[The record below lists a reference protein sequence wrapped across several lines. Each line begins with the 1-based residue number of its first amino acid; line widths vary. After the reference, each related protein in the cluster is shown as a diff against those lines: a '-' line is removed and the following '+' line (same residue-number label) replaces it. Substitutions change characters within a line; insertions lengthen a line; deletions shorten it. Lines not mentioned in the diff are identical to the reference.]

1 VQPPDPYF
9 ITKGVDMEETR
20 YVGID
25 VGKATMEVR
34 ILSVSDAKIKV
45 LKFNGKTDAIGRA
58 RLMRELTPKDIIGI
72 EAGEPAFT
80 IAREIRNTVGARVL
94 ALNPGRL
101 AIIYKST
108 RKTDAEDAM
117 KLARLVMRFTTEEL
131 PVVKIPDGEELV
143 DRALVSEH
151 AFLKATRTK
160 LICRLH
166 SVYLRAGITSLIRKD
181 LKVPEKRKQALS
193 MLVGKPDHFA
203 SEATRLELFIQ
214 PIESQIEIIET
225 EMKSRLAGN
234 ENTPYLMSVPGT
246 GPALA
251 MAVIAH
257 LGDGSRFE
265 SGSQVSNYVGFVPR
279 IDISGKSVR
288 FGHITKHGCSAI
300 RRVAVQAAWALVRAK
315 SGACLRDK
323 YNDLRSKRGKRIA
336 IVAIARKLVELLWTL
351 MTKKE
356 FYKYA
361 SEEELKFK
369 FRFYKMQFKGSVA

>member
-1 VQPPDPYF
+1 M
-9 ITKGVDMEETR
+9 TKGVDMEETR

-34 ILSVSDAKIKV
+34 ILSVSDTKIKV
-45 LKFNGKTDAIGRA
+45 LKVNGRTDAMGRA
-58 RLMRELTPKDIIGI
+58 RLMRMLKPSDIIGI

-80 IAREIRNTVGARVL
+80 IAREIRDIVGARVL

-108 RKTDAEDAM
+108 RKTDSEDAM
-117 KLARLVMRFTTEEL
+117 KLARLVMRFTAEEL

-166 SVYLRAGITSLIRKD
+166 SVYLRAGITGLVRKD
-181 LKVPEKRKQALS
+181 LKTPEKRKQALA
-193 MLVGKPDHFA
+193 MLAGKPEHFA
-203 SEATRLELFIQ
+203 REANRLELLIQ
-214 PIESQIEIIET
+214 PIEEQIEVIET

-246 GPALA
+246 GPAMA

-257 LGDGSRFE
+257 LGDGSRFA

-279 IDISGKSVR
+279 IDFSGKSMR

-300 RRVAVQAAWALVRAK
+300 RRVAVQAAWGLVRAK
-315 SGACLRDK
+315 SGACLREK
-323 YNDLRSKRGKRIA
+323 YHDLRSKRGKRIA
-336 IVAIARKLVELLWTL
+336 IVAIARKLVELQWTL
-351 MTKKE
+351 MMKKE

-361 SEEELKFK
+361 SADELKFK